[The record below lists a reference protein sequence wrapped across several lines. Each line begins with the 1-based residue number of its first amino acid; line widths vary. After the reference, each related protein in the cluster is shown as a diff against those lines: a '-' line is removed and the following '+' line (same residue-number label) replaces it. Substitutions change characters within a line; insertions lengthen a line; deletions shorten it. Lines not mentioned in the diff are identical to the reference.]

1 MSVEGQAPSGRIG
14 DGLAADLDRP
24 APAEE
29 IIYEW
34 QATPKTNGYWVVWS
48 IPVAV
53 AGTFAYGTV
62 AIGSSPT
69 QSSFPLLPL
78 IVAVAAVFGLHEA
91 IHGIVIAAF
100 GARPEFGVV
109 RTTSGWGVAFY
120 ATARGHLF
128 TRRQYLIV
136 TAAPM
141 VILSLAG
148 IPACL
153 SPLGPYLWFPF
164 AWHLGG
170 CVGDAIIVWRTLRQ
184 PAGVL
189 CQDLDDGTRFV
200 RRRAAVRTDDFRERS
215 NRSGVGCWHGR
226 VRRLRR

>member
-1 MSVEGQAPSGRIG
+1 MSVEGEAPSGRIG
-14 DGLAADLDRP
+14 DDLAADLDRP
-24 APAEE
+24 TPAEE
-29 IIYEW
+29 ISEW
-34 QATPKTNGYWVVWS
+34 QETPKTNGYWIVWS

-53 AGTFAYGTV
+53 AGMFAYGALAT
-62 AIGSSPT
+62 GSPPT

-78 IVAVAAVFGLHEA
+78 VVAVAAVFGLHEA

-109 RTTSGWGVAFY
+109 RVGRSGVPMAVY
-120 ATARGHLF
+120 TAARGHFF
-128 TRRQYLIV
+128 TRRQYLVV

-153 SPLGPYLWFPF
+153 SPLGGYLWLPF

-170 CVGDAIIVWRTLRQ
+170 CIGDAIIVWRTLHQ
-184 PAGVL
+184 PADVL
-189 CQDLDDGTRFV
+189 CQDLEDCTRFV
-200 RRRAAVRTDDFRERS
+200 LRASS
-215 NRSGVGCWHGR
+215 NQTPA
-226 VRRLRR
+226 

>member
-1 MSVEGQAPSGRIG
+1 MGVEGRVSSGRIG
-14 DGLAADLDRP
+14 RGRAADFDRP
-24 APAEE
+24 APTEE
-29 IIYEW
+29 IVSEW
-34 QATPKTNGYWVVWS
+34 QATPKTNGYWIVWS

-53 AGTFAYGTV
+53 AGMYAHGTV
-62 AIGSSPT
+62 ATGSPPT

-78 IVAVAAVFGLHEA
+78 IAAVAAVFGLHEA
-91 IHGIVIAAF
+91 IHGIVIRAF

-109 RTTSGWGVAFY
+109 RVGRSGLPMAIY

-136 TAAPM
+136 TAAPV
-141 VILSLAG
+141 VIVSLAG

-153 SPLGPYLWFPF
+153 STLGAYLWFPF

-170 CVGDAIIVWRTLRQ
+170 CVGDAIIAWRTLRQ

-189 CQDLDDGTRFV
+189 VQDLDDRTRFV
-200 RRRAAVRTDDFRERS
+200 RRAPA
-215 NRSGVGCWHGR
+215 NPVGR
-226 VRRLRR
+226 

>member
-1 MSVEGQAPSGRIG
+1 MSVEGRASNSRIG

-53 AGTFAYGTV
+53 AGMFAYGTV
-62 AIGSSPT
+62 ATGSPPT

-78 IVAVAAVFGLHEA
+78 IVAVVAIFGLHETA
-91 IHGIVIAAF
+91 HGIFIAAF

-109 RTTSGWGVAFY
+109 RTASGWPVAFY
-120 ATARGHLF
+120 VTALGRLF

-141 VILSLAG
+141 LILSLAG
-148 IPACL
+148 IPACI
-153 SPLGPYLWFPF
+153 SPLGSYLWLPF

-170 CVGDAIIVWRTLRQ
+170 CVGDAIIIWRTLRQ
-184 PAGVL
+184 PADVL
-189 CQDLDDGTRFV
+189 CQDFDDCTRFV
-200 RRRAAVRTDDFRERS
+200 RRASS
-215 NRSGVGCWHGR
+215 NPVCC
-226 VRRLRR
+226 

>member
-1 MSVEGQAPSGRIG
+1 MSVEGQVPSGG
-14 DGLAADLDRP
+14 TGAGLAK
-24 APAEE
+24 E

-34 QATPKTNGYWVVWS
+34 QATPKTSGYWVVWS

-53 AGTFAYGTV
+53 AGMYAYGTV
-62 AIGSSPT
+62 ATGSPPT

-78 IVAVAAVFGLHEA
+78 IVAVAAVFGLHEG
-91 IHGIVIAAF
+91 IHGIAIAAF

-109 RTTSGWGVAFY
+109 RVGRSGWGVAFY
-120 ATARGHLF
+120 SIARGHLF

-136 TAAPM
+136 MAAPM
-141 VILSLAG
+141 VIVSLAG

-153 SPLGPYLWFPF
+153 SPLGIYLWLPF

-184 PAGVL
+184 PADVL
-189 CQDLDDGTRFV
+189 CQDLDDCTRFM
-200 RRRAAVRTDDFRERS
+200 RRASA
-215 NRSGVGCWHGR
+215 NPVGR
-226 VRRLRR
+226 

>member
-1 MSVEGQAPSGRIG
+1 MQKGRTMSVEGRASNGRLG
-14 DGLAADLDRP
+14 GGLVTELDRP
-24 APAEE
+24 APTEG
-29 IIYEW
+29 IVSEW
-34 QATPKTNGYWVVWS
+34 QATPKTNGYWVPWS

-53 AGTFAYGTV
+53 AGMFAYGTV
-62 AIGSSPT
+62 ATGSPPT
-69 QSSFPLLPL
+69 QESFPLLPL
-78 IVAVAAVFGLHEA
+78 IAAVAAVFGLHEA
-91 IHGIVIAAF
+91 VHAIAIAAF

-109 RTTSGWGVAFY
+109 RVGRSGLAMAFS
-120 ATARGHLF
+120 ATARGHFF

-141 VILSLAG
+141 VIVSLAG

-153 SPLGPYLWFPF
+153 SPLGAYLWFPF

-189 CQDLDDGTRFV
+189 VQDLDDCTRFM
-200 RRRAAVRTDDFRERS
+200 RRAPANAV
-215 NRSGVGCWHGR
+215 GR
-226 VRRLRR
+226 

>member
-1 MSVEGQAPSGRIG
+1 MSVGGQAPGG
-14 DGLAADLDRP
+14 TGGGLAVDLDPP
-24 APAEE
+24 APAQE
-29 IIYEW
+29 IISEW
-34 QATPKTNGYWVVWS
+34 HATPKTNGYWVVWS

-53 AGTFAYGTV
+53 VGMYAYGTV
-62 AIGSSPT
+62 ATGSPPT

-78 IVAVAAVFGLHEA
+78 IVAVAVAAVFGLHEA

-109 RTTSGWGVAFY
+109 RVGRSGFPVAFF
-120 ATARGHLF
+120 AAAQGHLF
-128 TRRQYLIV
+128 TRRQYLVV

-141 VILSLAG
+141 VIVSLAG

-153 SPLGPYLWFPF
+153 SPLGAYLWLPF

-189 CQDLDDGTRFV
+189 CQDRDDCTRFM
-200 RRRAAVRTDDFRERS
+200 RRAST
-215 NRSGVGCWHGR
+215 NPVGR
-226 VRRLRR
+226 

>member
-1 MSVEGQAPSGRIG
+1 MSVESQASSGRIG

-29 IIYEW
+29 IISEW
-34 QATPKTNGYWVVWS
+34 HATPKTNGYWIVWS

-53 AGTFAYGTV
+53 AGMFAYGTV
-62 AIGSSPT
+62 ATGSPPT
-69 QSSFPLLPL
+69 QSSIPPLPL
-78 IVAVAAVFGLHEA
+78 IAAVVAVFGLHEA
-91 IHGIVIAAF
+91 VHAILIAAF
-100 GARPEFGVV
+100 GARPEFGIV
-109 RTTSGWGVAFY
+109 RVGRSGVPLALF
-120 ATARGHLF
+120 ATALGHLF

-153 SPLGPYLWFPF
+153 SPLGGYLWLPF

-170 CVGDAIIVWRTLRQ
+170 CVGDAIIIWRTLRQ
-184 PAGVL
+184 PADVL
-189 CQDLDDGTRFV
+189 CQDLDDCTRFV
-200 RRRAAVRTDDFRERS
+200 RRASA
-215 NRSGVGCWHGR
+215 NP
-226 VRRLRR
+226 VRR